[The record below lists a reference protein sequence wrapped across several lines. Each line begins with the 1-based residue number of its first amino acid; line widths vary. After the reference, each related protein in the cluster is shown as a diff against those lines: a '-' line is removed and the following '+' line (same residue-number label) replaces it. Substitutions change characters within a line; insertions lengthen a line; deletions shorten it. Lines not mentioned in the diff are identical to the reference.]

1 MKKDGKE
8 RYYHIRKE
16 WFWGIIA
23 IYVCFSVAILMII
36 FRPKQEEIGLDKKI
50 CTEYG
55 HISSELDNL
64 KECYLC
70 GSSDASMM
78 DYYRKF
84 DTIGIIGLNQWEI
97 IDLRLKE
104 YDSEGNYVEKEGT
117 TSCQSSMQGV
127 ESDIDATPS
136 RGMARATIKTSDGMF
151 CETIVRKH
159 LCQNCLDK
167 VVSTLER
174 ETENGAKEF
183 LPFCVVDFKTL
194 ELYPVQKT
202 EHSYFVR
209 DYWVQIESSND
220 SADIEVYYLPK
231 N

>member
-1 MKKDGKE
+1 MNNNK
-8 RYYHIRKE
+8 YYSIRVGV
-16 WFWGIIA
+16 FGGGLVSI
-23 IYVCFSVAILMII
+23 VII
-36 FRPKQEEIGLDKKI
+36 FVSVFLIINKTNQKVENTIFTQYDSI
-50 CTEYG
+50 V
-55 HISSELDNL
+55 SELENED
-64 KECYLC
+64 ECYLC

-136 RGMARATIKTSDGMF
+136 RGMASAIIKTTDGMF
-151 CETIVRKH
+151 CDTIVKKH

-174 ETENGAKEF
+174 ETVNGAKEF

-194 ELYPVQKT
+194 ELYSVQRA

-209 DYWVQIESSND
+209 DYWVQIEYID
-220 SADIEVYYLPK
+220 EKIELEVFYLPLRSE